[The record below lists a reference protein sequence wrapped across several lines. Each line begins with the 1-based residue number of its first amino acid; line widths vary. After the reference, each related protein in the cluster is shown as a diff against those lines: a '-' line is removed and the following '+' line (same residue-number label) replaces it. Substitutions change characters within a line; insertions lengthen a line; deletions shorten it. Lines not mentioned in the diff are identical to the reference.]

1 MRYCITFSYD
11 GTRYHGWQ
19 FQPNGITVQ
28 EAVETALHTLL
39 REKVNVVGAG
49 RTDQGVHAR
58 MMAAHFDWSEQL
70 DCNNLLFKL
79 NALTP
84 PDIAFHSA
92 KRVADDWHARFSALA
107 RTYHYYITTKKNAF
121 LPLYSLRL
129 YCTLDIEKMNQAAAL
144 LLEHE
149 DFGCFCKS
157 HSSNKTNI
165 CHVTEAHWDY
175 VGADFI
181 SIPDCAGSDR
191 DVADPVGAGFIP
203 ARDCATPDRD
213 VADPTYISASA
224 TTGGIY
230 RFRITANRFL
240 RNMVRAIVGTL
251 IEVGRGRLSVDD
263 FQKILDSG
271 DRRMA
276 GESVP
281 ACGLFLEDVRY

>member
-1 MRYCITFSYD
+1 MRYCITLSYD

-39 REKVNVVGAG
+39 RRKVNVVGAG

-58 MMAAHFDWSEQL
+58 MMAAHFDWPEEL

-84 PDIAFHSA
+84 SDIAFYNV
-92 KRVADDWHARFSALA
+92 KRVADDWHARFSAVA

-121 LPLYSLRL
+121 IPLYSLRL
-129 YCTLDIEKMNQAAAL
+129 YCALDIDKMNEAAAL
-144 LLEHE
+144 LLNHE

-165 CHVTEAHWDY
+165 CHVYEAHWDFINAPAGAGFDACPQVTDG
-175 VGADFI
+175 VGAGFDARLYVT
-181 SIPDCAGSDR
+181 DG
-191 DVADPVGAGFIP
+191 VGAGFIP
-203 ARDCATPDRD
+203 ARE
-213 VADPTYISASA
+213 
-224 TTGGIY
+224 GIY

-240 RNMVRAIVGTL
+240 RNMVRAVVGTL
-251 IEVGRGRLSVDD
+251 IEVGRGRLSVSD

-281 ACGLFLEDVRY
+281 ACGLFLEDVRYE

>member
-1 MRYCITFSYD
+1 MRYCITLSYD

-28 EAVETALHTLL
+28 ETVETALHTLL
-39 REKVNVVGAG
+39 RRKVNVVGAG

-58 MMAAHFDWSEQL
+58 MMAAHFDWPDAL
-70 DCNNLLFKL
+70 DCDNLLFKL

-84 PDIAFHSA
+84 PDIAFYNV
-92 KRVADDWHARFSALA
+92 KRVPDDWHARFSAIA

-121 LPLYSLRL
+121 MPLYSLRL
-129 YCTLDIEKMNQAAAL
+129 YCPLDINKMNEAAAL
-144 LLEHE
+144 LLNHE

-165 CHVTEAHWDY
+165 CHVSEAHWDS
-175 VGADFI
+175 VAPNI
-181 SIPDCAGSDR
+181 DCLAQGCPP
-191 DVADPVGAGFIP
+191 VA
-203 ARDCATPDRD
+203 CE
-213 VADPTYISASA
+213 
-224 TTGGIY
+224 GIY

-240 RNMVRAIVGTL
+240 RNMVRAVVGTL
-251 IEVGRGRLSVDD
+251 IEVGRGRLSVAD

-281 ACGLFLEDVRY
+281 ACGLFLEDVRYE